1 MMKDGC
7 KTRNGVHL
15 GSDADLMGGIKEKE
29 TDVLEIKLYKKRV
42 KNE

>member
-15 GSDADLMGGIKEKE
+15 GSDADLTGGVKEE
-29 TDVLEIKLYKKRV
+29 EAGALEIKLYKKRV